1 MYQNGKPRDID
12 DADIRQVAETFAED
26 KWYLILYN
34 NKSYLWKLSTV
45 PSKCKRAVAK
55 RATEFK
61 PKCSPGYSQ
70 TVQLA
75 SHVHL
80 EDIAP
85 HCRSKGLEK
94 LFNIPSLTDPAIGE
108 SYVSQTLSQSVDMS
122 DEPQHES
129 HELRVAREQIDMLT
143 SKLQIS
149 DETSRANIDLNNEKN
164 LLTEQ
169 IRIKNLKVDQL
180 TARVHDYDTLERR
193 KVEVEAKYSICSR
206 QCTSLKDML
215 KDRDEKLRQVT
226 WDTSKQI
233 TNLEDELRRVSQE
246 RDLLLEKRDDS
257 ERVNELED
265 ELRRVSRERDLLLE
279 KRDDSERVNELEDEL
294 RRVSREQGDSE
305 RVNELEDKLSL
316 KEQEVSDLQQKIMKI
331 NESDN
336 EPLAEKTREVEQWE
350 SICHQKEKELLSCQE
365 GLMDVRERL
374 KHAEED
380 DMLYAVKDAERN
392 WNNLYDIM
400 GSVIDCEYTG
410 SLGERSHA
418 LNEDIEN
425 YVRCARNSHDVLVYL
440 LSSSTDAQQ
449 CAALLYTENSA
460 LHK

>member
-1 MYQNGKPRDID
+1 MSCGEFHRERD
-12 DADIRQVAETFAED
+12 
-26 KWYLILYN
+26 LL
-34 NKSYLWKLSTV
+34 
-45 PSKCKRAVAK
+45 
-55 RATEFK
+55 
-61 PKCSPGYSQ
+61 
-70 TVQLA
+70 
-75 SHVHL
+75 
-80 EDIAP
+80 
-85 HCRSKGLEK
+85 LEK
-94 LFNIPSLTDPAIGE
+94 RDDSE
-108 SYVSQTLSQSVDMS
+108 
-122 DEPQHES
+122 
-129 HELRVAREQIDMLT
+129 RV
-143 SKLQIS
+143 
-149 DETSRANIDLNNEKN
+149 NE
-164 LLTEQ
+164 
-169 IRIKNLKVDQL
+169 
-180 TARVHDYDTLERR
+180 
-193 KVEVEAKYSICSR
+193 
-206 QCTSLKDML
+206 
-215 KDRDEKLRQVT
+215 
-226 WDTSKQI
+226 
-233 TNLEDELRRVSQE
+233 LEDELRRVSQE

-265 ELRRVSRERDLLLE
+265 ELRRVSQERDLLLE

-365 GLMDVRERL
+365 ELMDVRERL